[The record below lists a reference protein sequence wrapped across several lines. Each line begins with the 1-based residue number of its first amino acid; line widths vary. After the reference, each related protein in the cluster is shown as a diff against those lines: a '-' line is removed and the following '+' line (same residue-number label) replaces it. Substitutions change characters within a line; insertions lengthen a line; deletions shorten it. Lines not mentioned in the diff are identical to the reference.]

1 MEITREFVLDLLR
14 QKDFDPDFNIRLR
27 ARARE
32 VCPVLLE
39 VASGEAEEADLYM
52 RKNAIAMLG
61 TAGDEDCVEALVNL
75 LEEEHMELRA
85 NAIRCLGK
93 IASPKAAPGLEAR
106 LADKALT
113 PTEGKIIVAA
123 LAQIGQPDSARSIA
137 AFRRQFAKKKKESAG
152 LARDL
157 QAMDE
162 TIEVL
167 KAKG

>member
-14 QKDFDPDFNIRLR
+14 QKDFDPDFNRRLR

-32 VCPVLLE
+32 VCPILVE

-61 TAGDEDCVEALVNL
+61 TAGDENCVEALVNL
-75 LEEEHMELRA
+75 LDDERMELRA
-85 NAIRCLGK
+85 NAIRGLGK

-106 LADKALT
+106 LADTALT

-123 LAQIGQPDSARSIA
+123 LAQIGQPDSAKSVT
-137 AFRRQFAKKKKESAG
+137 AFRRRFEQKKQDSPG

-157 QAMDE
+157 RAMDE
-162 TIEVL
+162 TIKVL
-167 KAKG
+167 QGKG